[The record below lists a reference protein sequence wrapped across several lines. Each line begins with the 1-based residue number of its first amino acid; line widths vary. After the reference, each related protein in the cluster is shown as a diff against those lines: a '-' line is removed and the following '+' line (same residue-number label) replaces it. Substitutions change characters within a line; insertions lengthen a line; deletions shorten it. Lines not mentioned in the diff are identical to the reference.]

1 MNSNHV
7 LYTAILKKYWG
18 YDSFRPLQEEI
29 IDSVYQGKDTLA
41 LMPTGGGKSI
51 TFQVPALAKSGIC
64 IVVTPLIA
72 LMKDQVDNLKSKYV
86 LATAVYSGM
95 SNEQIKTELE
105 NCIYGDYK
113 FLYVSPERL
122 ETDLFLRCVRQ
133 MNVNLIAVDEA
144 HCISQWG
151 YDFRPSYLKI
161 AELRKYVS
169 APVLALTATAKEDV
183 VDDIQLQLQ
192 FGAKNVLKK
201 SFERKNLRYLVRK
214 TDDKLAYC
222 FRILQNTS
230 GTAIVY
236 VRSRKKTK
244 EISDIL
250 SNEGIS
256 AEGYNAGLS
265 PEEKEARQNRW
276 KSGETR
282 VMVAT
287 NAFGMGIDKADV
299 RVVVHLDLP
308 ESVEAYFQEAGRA
321 GRDGKESFG
330 VLLYNS
336 KDEATV
342 KRHLTMSFPDE
353 GFIKKVYSKICYQY
367 EIAVGGGDGMSFQ
380 FDVVDFCRRYKL
392 NIEMVESSLGILE
405 LEKYISI
412 TEPESLRSR
421 VMFLM
426 GREALYRDSFTD
438 RDDLQEVLVYLMRNF
453 TGIFTDYAYINEESI
468 ARSLYMSKKDLCG
481 KLIALSREGI
491 ISYIPAGKLPII
503 TFLLPREDEHR
514 LYISKASYGDRLER
528 ATYRAM
534 SMLEYATE
542 TDTCRSQ
549 WLLNFFGETDA
560 CECGMCDVCMNA
572 KNGRKSPGKAYA
584 KEILRALEGRELSIG
599 EIANIGDDRAKANM
613 LELRKLVES
622 GQVEEIAGREGF
634 FRLCKK

>member
-1 MNSNHV
+1 MNDNHI
-7 LYTAILKKYWG
+7 LYTAVLKKYWG
-18 YDSFRPLQEEI
+18 YDSFRPLQEDI
-29 IDSVYQGKDTLA
+29 IDSVYRGKDTLA

-51 TFQVPALAKSGIC
+51 TFQVPALAKGGIC
-64 IVVTPLIA
+64 IVITPLIA
-72 LMKDQVDNLKSKYV
+72 LMKDQVDNLRSKNV

-95 SNEQIKTELE
+95 SNEKIKTELE
-105 NCIYGDYK
+105 NCVFGDYK

-122 ETDLFLRCVRQ
+122 ETDLFIRCVRQ

-192 FGAKNVLKK
+192 FSEKNVLKK

-222 FRILQNTS
+222 FRILNNTN

-321 GRDGKESFG
+321 GRDGKESFA

-342 KRHLTMSFPDE
+342 KRHLTMSFPE
-353 GFIKKVYSKICYQY
+353 EEYIKKVYSKICYQY
-367 EIAVGGGDGMSFQ
+367 EIGVGEGEGMSFQ
-380 FDVVDFCRRYKL
+380 FDILDFCRRYKL
-392 NIEMVESSLGILE
+392 SIEMVESSLEILK
-405 LEKYISI
+405 LENYISI

-421 VMFLM
+421 LMFTM
-426 GREALYRDSFTD
+426 SRDELYRNSFTD
-438 RDDLQEVLVYLMRNF
+438 RDDLQEVLEYLMRNF
-453 TGIFTDYAYINEESI
+453 TGIFTNYAYINEESI
-468 ARSLYMSKKDLCG
+468 ARSLGMSKRDLCG
-481 KLIALSREGI
+481 KLIALSHEGVI
-491 ISYIPAGKLPII
+491 TYIPAGKLPII
-503 TFLLPREDEHR
+503 TFLAPREDERR

-534 SMLEYATE
+534 SMIEYASQ
-542 TDTCRSQ
+542 TDTCRSK
-549 WLLNFFGETDA
+549 WLLGFFGEADA
-560 CECGMCDVCMNA
+560 CDCGMCDVCMNA
-572 KNGRKSPGKAYA
+572 KNGASPSRKVLADA
-584 KEILRALEGRELSIG
+584 ILKALEAGELSINDIAQIG
-599 EIANIGDDRAKANM
+599 EEGAKANM
-613 LELRKLVES
+613 LELRRLVARS
-622 GQVEEIAGREGF
+622 WR
-634 FRLCKK
+634 

>member
-1 MNSNHV
+1 MNDNHI
-7 LYTAILKKYWG
+7 LYTAVLKKYWG

-29 IDSVYQGKDTLA
+29 IDSVYRGKDTLA

-51 TFQVPALAKSGIC
+51 TFQVPALAKNGIC

-72 LMKDQVDNLKSKYV
+72 LMKDQVDNLRSKNV

-95 SNEQIKTELE
+95 SNEKIKTELE
-105 NCIYGDYK
+105 NCVFGDYK

-122 ETDLFLRCVRQ
+122 ETDLFIRCVRQ

-192 FGAKNVLKK
+192 FSAKNVLKK

-222 FRILQNTS
+222 FRILNNTN

-250 SNEGIS
+250 SHEGIS

-276 KSGETR
+276 KTGETR
-282 VMVAT
+282 VIVAT

-321 GRDGKESFG
+321 GRDGKESFA

-342 KRHLTMSFPDE
+342 KRHLTMSFPE
-353 GFIKKVYSKICYQY
+353 EEYIKKVYSKICYQY
-367 EIAVGGGDGMSFQ
+367 EIGVGEGEGMSSQ
-380 FDVVDFCRRYKL
+380 FDILDFCRRYKL
-392 NIEMVESSLGILE
+392 SIEMVESSLEILK
-405 LEKYISI
+405 LENYISI

-421 VMFLM
+421 LMFTM
-426 GREALYRDSFTD
+426 SRDELYRNSFTD
-438 RDDLQEVLVYLMRNF
+438 RDDLQEVLEYLMRNF
-453 TGIFTDYAYINEESI
+453 TGIFTNYAYINEESI
-468 ARSLYMSKKDLCG
+468 ARSLGMSKRDLCG
-481 KLIALSREGI
+481 KLIALSHEGVI
-491 ISYIPAGKLPII
+491 TYIPAGKLPII
-503 TFLLPREDEHR
+503 TFIAPREDERR
-514 LYISKASYGDRLER
+514 LYISRASYGDRLER

-534 SMLEYATE
+534 SMIEYASQ
-542 TDTCRSQ
+542 TDTCRSK
-549 WLLNFFGETDA
+549 WLLGFFGESNA
-560 CECGMCDVCMNA
+560 CDCGMCDVCMNA
-572 KNGRKSPGKAYA
+572 KSGASPSRKALA
-584 KEILRALEGRELSIG
+584 DAILKALEAGELSINDIAQIG
-599 EIANIGDDRAKANM
+599 EEGAKANM
-613 LELRKLVES
+613 LELRRLVES
-622 GQVEEIAGREGF
+622 GKVVEIEGRDGF
-634 FRLCKK
+634 FKLAK

>member
-1 MNSNHV
+1 MNDNHI
-7 LYTAILKKYWG
+7 LYTAVLKKYWG
-18 YDSFRPLQEEI
+18 YDSFRPLQEDI
-29 IDSVYQGKDTLA
+29 IDSVYRGKDTLA

-72 LMKDQVDNLKSKYV
+72 LMKDQVDNLRSKNV

-95 SNEQIKTELE
+95 SNEKIKTELE
-105 NCIYGDYK
+105 NCVFGDYK

-122 ETDLFLRCVRQ
+122 ETDLFIRCVRQ

-192 FGAKNVLKK
+192 FSEKNVLKK

-222 FRILQNTS
+222 FRILNNTN

-276 KSGETR
+276 KTGATR

-321 GRDGKESFG
+321 GRDGKESFA

-342 KRHLTMSFPDE
+342 KRHLTMSFPE
-353 GFIKKVYSKICYQY
+353 EEYIKKVYSKICYQY
-367 EIAVGGGDGMSFQ
+367 EIGVGEGEGISFQ
-380 FDVVDFCRRYKL
+380 FDILDFCRRYKL
-392 NIEMVESSLGILE
+392 SIEMVESSLEILK

-421 VMFLM
+421 LMFTM
-426 GREALYRDSFTD
+426 SRDELYRNSFTD
-438 RDDLQEVLVYLMRNF
+438 RDDLQEVLEYLMRNF
-453 TGIFTDYAYINEESI
+453 TGIFTNYAYINEESI
-468 ARSLYMSKKDLCG
+468 ARSLCMSKRDLCG
-481 KLIALSREGI
+481 KLIALSHEGVI
-491 ISYIPAGKLPII
+491 TYIPAGKLPII
-503 TFLLPREDEHR
+503 TFIAPREDERR
-514 LYISKASYGDRLER
+514 LYISQASYGDRLER

-534 SMLEYATE
+534 SMIEYASQ
-542 TDTCRSQ
+542 TDTCRSK
-549 WLLNFFGETDA
+549 WLLGFFGEADA
-560 CECGMCDVCMNA
+560 CDCGMCDVCMSAN
-572 KNGRKSPGKAYA
+572 NGANQSHKALA
-584 KEILRALEGRELSIG
+584 DAILKALEAGELSINDIAQIG
-599 EIANIGDDRAKANM
+599 EEGAKANM
-613 LELRKLVES
+613 LELRRLVES
-622 GQVEEIAGREGF
+622 GKVVEIEGKEGF
-634 FRLCKK
+634 FKLAK

>member
-1 MNSNHV
+1 MNDNHI
-7 LYTAILKKYWG
+7 LYTAVLKKYWG

-29 IDSVYQGKDTLA
+29 IDSVYRGKDTLA

-51 TFQVPALAKSGIC
+51 TFQVPALAKGGIC

-72 LMKDQVDNLKSKYV
+72 LMKDQVDNLRSKNV

-95 SNEQIKTELE
+95 SNEKIKTELE
-105 NCIYGDYK
+105 NCVFGDYK

-122 ETDLFLRCVRQ
+122 ETDLFIRCVRQ

-192 FGAKNVLKK
+192 FSAKNVLKK

-222 FRILQNTS
+222 FRILNNTN

-321 GRDGKESFG
+321 GRDGKESFA

-342 KRHLTMSFPDE
+342 KRHLTMSFPE
-353 GFIKKVYSKICYQY
+353 EEYIKKVYSKICYQY
-367 EIAVGGGDGMSFQ
+367 EIGVGEGEGMSFQ
-380 FDVVDFCRRYKL
+380 FDILDFCRRYKL
-392 NIEMVESSLGILE
+392 SIEMVESSLEILK

-421 VMFLM
+421 LMFTM
-426 GREALYRDSFTD
+426 SRDELYRNSFTD
-438 RDDLQEVLVYLMRNF
+438 RDDLQEVLEYLMRNF
-453 TGIFTDYAYINEESI
+453 TGIFTNYAYINEESI
-468 ARSLYMSKKDLCG
+468 ARSLGMSKRDLCG
-481 KLIALSREGI
+481 KLIALSHEGVI
-491 ISYIPAGKLPII
+491 TYIPAGKLPII
-503 TFLLPREDEHR
+503 TFLALREDERR

-534 SMLEYATE
+534 SMIEYASQ
-542 TDTCRSQ
+542 TDTCRSK
-549 WLLNFFGETDA
+549 WLLGFFGEADA
-560 CECGMCDVCMNA
+560 CDCGMCDVCMNA
-572 KNGRKSPGKAYA
+572 KNGASPSRKVLADA
-584 KEILRALEGRELSIG
+584 ILKALEAGELSINDIAQIG
-599 EIANIGDDRAKANM
+599 EEGAKANM
-613 LELRKLVES
+613 LELRRLVES
-622 GQVEEIAGREGF
+622 GKVVEIEGRDGF
-634 FRLCKK
+634 FKLAK

>member
-1 MNSNHV
+1 MNDNHI
-7 LYTAILKKYWG
+7 LYTAVLKKYWG
-18 YDSFRPLQEEI
+18 YDSFRPLQEDI
-29 IDSVYQGKDTLA
+29 IDSVYRGKDTLA

-72 LMKDQVDNLKSKYV
+72 LMKDQVDNLRSKNV

-95 SNEQIKTELE
+95 SNEKIKTELE
-105 NCIYGDYK
+105 NCVFGDYK

-122 ETDLFLRCVRQ
+122 ETDLFIRCVRQ

-192 FGAKNVLKK
+192 FSAKNVLKK

-222 FRILQNTS
+222 FRILNNTN

-276 KSGETR
+276 KTGETR

-321 GRDGKESFG
+321 GRDGKESFA

-342 KRHLTMSFPDE
+342 KRHLTMSFPE
-353 GFIKKVYSKICYQY
+353 EEYIKKVYSKICYQY
-367 EIAVGGGDGMSFQ
+367 EIGVGEGEGMSFQ
-380 FDVVDFCRRYKL
+380 FDILDFCRRYKL
-392 NIEMVESSLGILE
+392 SIEMVESSLEILK
-405 LEKYISI
+405 LENYISI

-421 VMFLM
+421 LMFTM
-426 GREALYRDSFTD
+426 SRDELYRNSFTD
-438 RDDLQEVLVYLMRNF
+438 RDDLQEVLEYLMRNF
-453 TGIFTDYAYINEESI
+453 TGIFTNYAYINEESI
-468 ARSLYMSKKDLCG
+468 ARSLGMSKRDLCG
-481 KLIALSREGI
+481 KLIALSHEGVI
-491 ISYIPAGKLPII
+491 TYIPAGKLPII
-503 TFLLPREDEHR
+503 TFIAPREDERR
-514 LYISKASYGDRLER
+514 LYISQASYGDRLER

-534 SMLEYATE
+534 SMIEYASQ
-542 TDTCRSQ
+542 TDTCRSK
-549 WLLNFFGETDA
+549 WLLGFFGESNA
-560 CECGMCDVCMNA
+560 CDCGMCDVCMGA
-572 KNGRKSPGKAYA
+572 RNGADQSH
-584 KEILRALEGRELSIG
+584 RALAAAILKALEAGELSIN
-599 EIANIGDDRAKANM
+599 EIAGIGEEGAKANM
-613 LELRKLVES
+613 LELRRLVES
-622 GQVEEIAGREGF
+622 GKVVEIEGRDGF
-634 FRLCKK
+634 FKLAK

>member
-1 MNSNHV
+1 MNDNHI
-7 LYTAILKKYWG
+7 LYTAVLKKYWG

-29 IDSVYQGKDTLA
+29 IDSVYRGKDTLA

-51 TFQVPALAKSGIC
+51 TFQVPALAKGGVC

-72 LMKDQVDNLKSKYV
+72 LMKDQVDNLRSKNV

-95 SNEQIKTELE
+95 SNEKIKTELE
-105 NCIYGDYK
+105 NCVFGDYK

-122 ETDLFLRCVRQ
+122 ETDLFIRCVRQ

-192 FGAKNVLKK
+192 FSAKNVLKK

-222 FRILQNTS
+222 FRILNNTN

-321 GRDGKESFG
+321 GRDGKESFA

-342 KRHLTMSFPDE
+342 KRHLTMSFPE
-353 GFIKKVYSKICYQY
+353 EEYIKKVYSKICYQY
-367 EIAVGGGDGMSFQ
+367 EIGVGEGEGMSFQ
-380 FDVVDFCRRYKL
+380 FDILDFCRRYKL
-392 NIEMVESSLGILE
+392 SIEMVESSLEILK

-421 VMFLM
+421 LMFTM
-426 GREALYRDSFTD
+426 SRDELYRNSFTD
-438 RDDLQEVLVYLMRNF
+438 RDDLQEVLEYLMRNF
-453 TGIFTDYAYINEESI
+453 TGIFTNYAYINEESI
-468 ARSLYMSKKDLCG
+468 ARSLGMSKRDLCG
-481 KLIALSREGI
+481 KLIALSHEGVI
-491 ISYIPAGKLPII
+491 TYIPAGKLPII
-503 TFLLPREDEHR
+503 TFLALREDERR

-534 SMLEYATE
+534 SMIEYASQ
-542 TDTCRSQ
+542 TDTCRSK
-549 WLLNFFGETDA
+549 WLLGFFGEADA
-560 CECGMCDVCMNA
+560 CDCGMCDVCMNA
-572 KNGRKSPGKAYA
+572 KNGASPSRKVLADA
-584 KEILRALEGRELSIG
+584 ILKALEAGELSINDIAQIG
-599 EIANIGDDRAKANM
+599 EEGAKANM
-613 LELRKLVES
+613 LELRRLVES
-622 GQVEEIAGREGF
+622 GKVVEIEGRDGF
-634 FRLCKK
+634 FKLAK

>member
-1 MNSNHV
+1 MNDNHI
-7 LYTAILKKYWG
+7 LYTAVLKKYWG
-18 YDSFRPLQEEI
+18 YDSFRPLQEDI
-29 IDSVYQGKDTLA
+29 IDSVYRGKDTLA

-72 LMKDQVDNLKSKYV
+72 LMKDQVDNLRSKNV

-95 SNEQIKTELE
+95 SNEKIKTELE
-105 NCIYGDYK
+105 NCVFGDYK

-122 ETDLFLRCVRQ
+122 ETDLFIRCVRQ

-192 FGAKNVLKK
+192 FSEKNVLKK

-222 FRILQNTS
+222 FRILNNTN

-236 VRSRKKTK
+236 VRSRKKTI

-276 KSGETR
+276 KTGETR

-321 GRDGKESFG
+321 GRDGKESFA

-342 KRHLTMSFPDE
+342 KRHLTMSFPE
-353 GFIKKVYSKICYQY
+353 EEYIKKVYSKICYQY
-367 EIAVGGGDGMSFQ
+367 EIGVGEGEGMSSQ
-380 FDVVDFCRRYKL
+380 FDILDFCRRYKL
-392 NIEMVESSLGILE
+392 SIEMVESSLEILK
-405 LEKYISI
+405 LENYISI

-421 VMFLM
+421 LMFTM
-426 GREALYRDSFTD
+426 SRDELYRNSFTD
-438 RDDLQEVLVYLMRNF
+438 RDDLQEVLEYLMRNF
-453 TGIFTDYAYINEESI
+453 TGIFTNYAYINEESI
-468 ARSLYMSKKDLCG
+468 ARSLCMSKRDLCG
-481 KLIALSREGI
+481 KLIALSHEGVI
-491 ISYIPAGKLPII
+491 TYIPAGKLPII
-503 TFLLPREDEHR
+503 TFLAPREDERR

-534 SMLEYATE
+534 SMIEYASQ
-542 TDTCRSQ
+542 TDTCRSK
-549 WLLNFFGETDA
+549 WLLGFFGEADA
-560 CECGMCDVCMNA
+560 CDCGMCDVCMNA
-572 KNGRKSPGKAYA
+572 KNGASPSRKALA
-584 KEILRALEGRELSIG
+584 DAILKALEAGELSINDIAQIG
-599 EIANIGDDRAKANM
+599 EEGAKANM
-613 LELRKLVES
+613 LELRRLVES
-622 GQVEEIAGREGF
+622 GKVVEIEGRDGF
-634 FRLCKK
+634 FKLAK

>member
-1 MNSNHV
+1 MNDNHI
-7 LYTAILKKYWG
+7 LYTAVLKKYWG
-18 YDSFRPLQEEI
+18 YDSFRPLQESI
-29 IDSVYQGKDTLA
+29 IDSVYRGKDTLA

-51 TFQVPALAKSGIC
+51 TFQVPALAKGGIC

-72 LMKDQVDNLKSKYV
+72 LMKDQVDNLRSKNV

-95 SNEQIKTELE
+95 SNEKIKTELE
-105 NCIYGDYK
+105 NCVFGDYK

-122 ETDLFLRCVRQ
+122 ETDLFIRCVRQ

-192 FGAKNVLKK
+192 FSAKNVLKK

-222 FRILQNTS
+222 FRILNNTN

-321 GRDGKESFG
+321 GRDGKESFA

-342 KRHLTMSFPDE
+342 KRHLTMSFPE
-353 GFIKKVYSKICYQY
+353 EEYIKKVYSKICYQY
-367 EIAVGGGDGMSFQ
+367 EIGVGEGEGMSFQ
-380 FDVVDFCRRYKL
+380 FDILDFCRRYKL
-392 NIEMVESSLGILE
+392 SIEMVESSLEILK

-421 VMFLM
+421 LMFTM
-426 GREALYRDSFTD
+426 SRDELYRNSFTD
-438 RDDLQEVLVYLMRNF
+438 RDDLQEVLEYLMRNF
-453 TGIFTDYAYINEESI
+453 TGIFTNYAYINEESI
-468 ARSLYMSKKDLCG
+468 ARSLGMSKRDLCG
-481 KLIALSREGI
+481 KLIALSHEGVI
-491 ISYIPAGKLPII
+491 TYIPAGKLPII
-503 TFLLPREDEHR
+503 TFLALREDERR

-534 SMLEYATE
+534 SMIEYASQ
-542 TDTCRSQ
+542 TDTCRSK
-549 WLLNFFGETDA
+549 WLLGFFGEADA
-560 CECGMCDVCMNA
+560 CDCGMCDVCMNA
-572 KNGRKSPGKAYA
+572 KNGASPSRKVLADA
-584 KEILRALEGRELSIG
+584 ILKALEAGELSINDIAQIG
-599 EIANIGDDRAKANM
+599 EEGAKANM
-613 LELRKLVES
+613 LELRRLVES
-622 GQVEEIAGREGF
+622 GKVVEIEGRDGF
-634 FRLCKK
+634 FKLAK

>member
-1 MNSNHV
+1 MNDNHI
-7 LYTAILKKYWG
+7 LYTAVLKKYWG

-29 IDSVYQGKDTLA
+29 IDSVYRGKDTLA

-72 LMKDQVDNLKSKYV
+72 LMKDQVDNLRSKNV

-95 SNEQIKTELE
+95 SNEKIKTELE
-105 NCIYGDYK
+105 NCVFGDYK

-122 ETDLFLRCVRQ
+122 ETDLFIRCVRQ

-183 VDDIQLQLQ
+183 VDDIQLQLH
-192 FGAKNVLKK
+192 FSAKNVLKK

-222 FRILQNTS
+222 FRILNNTN

-321 GRDGKESFG
+321 GRDGKESFA

-342 KRHLTMSFPDE
+342 KRHLTMSFPE
-353 GFIKKVYSKICYQY
+353 EEYIKKVYSKICYQY
-367 EIAVGGGDGMSFQ
+367 EIGVGEGEGMSFQ
-380 FDVVDFCRRYKL
+380 FDILDFCRRYKL
-392 NIEMVESSLGILE
+392 SIEMVESSLEILK
-405 LEKYISI
+405 LENYISI

-421 VMFLM
+421 LMFTM
-426 GREALYRDSFTD
+426 SRDELYRNSFTD
-438 RDDLQEVLVYLMRNF
+438 RDDLQEVLEYLMRNF
-453 TGIFTDYAYINEESI
+453 TGIFTNYAYINEESI
-468 ARSLYMSKKDLCG
+468 ACSLGMSKRDLCG
-481 KLIALSREGI
+481 KFIALSHEGVI
-491 ISYIPAGKLPII
+491 TYIPAGKLPII
-503 TFLLPREDEHR
+503 TFLAPREDERR

-534 SMLEYATE
+534 SMIEYASQ
-542 TDTCRSQ
+542 TDTCRSK
-549 WLLNFFGETDA
+549 WLLGFFGEADA
-560 CECGMCDVCMNA
+560 CDCGMCDVCMNA
-572 KNGRKSPGKAYA
+572 KNGASPSRKVLADA
-584 KEILRALEGRELSIG
+584 ILKALEAGELSINDIAQIG
-599 EIANIGDDRAKANM
+599 EEGAKANM
-613 LELRKLVES
+613 LELRRLVES
-622 GQVEEIAGREGF
+622 GKVVEIEGRDGF
-634 FRLCKK
+634 FKLAK

>member
-1 MNSNHV
+1 MNDNHI
-7 LYTAILKKYWG
+7 LYTAVLKKYWG

-29 IDSVYQGKDTLA
+29 IDSVYRGKDTLA

-72 LMKDQVDNLKSKYV
+72 LMKDQVDNLRSKNV

-95 SNEQIKTELE
+95 SNEKIKTELE
-105 NCIYGDYK
+105 NCVFGDYK

-122 ETDLFLRCVRQ
+122 ETDLFIRCVRQ

-192 FGAKNVLKK
+192 FSEKNVLKK

-222 FRILQNTS
+222 FRILNNTN

-276 KSGETR
+276 KTGETR

-321 GRDGKESFG
+321 GRDGKESFA

-342 KRHLTMSFPDE
+342 KRHLTMSFPE
-353 GFIKKVYSKICYQY
+353 EEYIKKVYSKICYQY
-367 EIAVGGGDGMSFQ
+367 EIGVGEGEGMSFQ
-380 FDVVDFCRRYKL
+380 FDILDFCRRYKL
-392 NIEMVESSLGILE
+392 SIEMVESSLEILK

-421 VMFLM
+421 LMFTM
-426 GREALYRDSFTD
+426 SRDELYRNSFTD
-438 RDDLQEVLVYLMRNF
+438 RDDLQEVLEHLMRNF
-453 TGIFTDYAYINEESI
+453 TGIFTNYAYINEESI
-468 ARSLYMSKKDLCG
+468 ARSLGMSKRDLCG
-481 KLIALSREGI
+481 KLIALSHEGVI
-491 ISYIPAGKLPII
+491 TYIPAGKLPII
-503 TFLLPREDEHR
+503 TFLAPREDERR

-528 ATYRAM
+528 ATCRAM
-534 SMLEYATE
+534 SMIEYASQ
-542 TDTCRSQ
+542 TDTCRSK
-549 WLLNFFGETDA
+549 WLLGFFGEADA
-560 CECGMCDVCMNA
+560 CDCGMCDVCMNA
-572 KNGRKSPGKAYA
+572 KNGASPLRKVLADA
-584 KEILRALEGRELSIG
+584 ILKALEAGELSINDIAQIG
-599 EIANIGDDRAKANM
+599 EEGAKANM
-613 LELRKLVES
+613 LELRRLVES
-622 GQVEEIAGREGF
+622 GKVVEIEGKEGF
-634 FRLCKK
+634 FKLAK

>member
-1 MNSNHV
+1 MNDNHI
-7 LYTAILKKYWG
+7 LYTAVLKKYWG
-18 YDSFRPLQEEI
+18 YDSFRPLQEDI
-29 IDSVYQGKDTLA
+29 IDSVYRGKDTLA

-72 LMKDQVDNLKSKYV
+72 LMKDQVDNLRSKNV

-95 SNEQIKTELE
+95 SNEKIKTELE
-105 NCIYGDYK
+105 NCVFGDYK

-122 ETDLFLRCVRQ
+122 ETDLFIRCVRQ

-192 FGAKNVLKK
+192 FSEKNVLKK

-222 FRILQNTS
+222 FRILNNTN

-276 KSGETR
+276 KTGETR

-321 GRDGKESFG
+321 GRDGKESFA

-342 KRHLTMSFPDE
+342 KRHLTMSFPE
-353 GFIKKVYSKICYQY
+353 EEYIKKVYSKICYQY
-367 EIAVGGGDGMSFQ
+367 EIGVGDGEGMSFQ
-380 FDVVDFCRRYKL
+380 FDILDFCRRYKL
-392 NIEMVESSLGILE
+392 SIEMVESSLEILK
-405 LEKYISI
+405 LENYISI

-421 VMFLM
+421 LMFTM
-426 GREALYRDSFTD
+426 SRDELYRNSFTD
-438 RDDLQEVLVYLMRNF
+438 RDDLQEVLEYLMRNF
-453 TGIFTDYAYINEESI
+453 TGIFTNYAYINEESI
-468 ARSLYMSKKDLCG
+468 ARSLGMSKRDLCG
-481 KLIALSREGI
+481 KLIALSHEGVI
-491 ISYIPAGKLPII
+491 TYIPAGKLPVI
-503 TFLLPREDEHR
+503 TFIAPREDERR

-534 SMLEYATE
+534 SMIEYASQ
-542 TDTCRSQ
+542 TDTCRSK
-549 WLLNFFGETDA
+549 WLLGFFGEADA
-560 CECGMCDVCMNA
+560 CDCGMCDVCMSAN
-572 KNGRKSPGKAYA
+572 NGANRSRKALA
-584 KEILRALEGRELSIG
+584 DAILKALEAGELSINDIAQIG
-599 EIANIGDDRAKANM
+599 EEGAKANM
-613 LELRKLVES
+613 LELRRLVES
-622 GQVEEIAGREGF
+622 GKVVEIEGRDGF
-634 FRLCKK
+634 FKLAK

>member
-1 MNSNHV
+1 MNDNHI
-7 LYTAILKKYWG
+7 LYTAVLKKYWG
-18 YDSFRPLQEEI
+18 YDSFRPLQEDI
-29 IDSVYQGKDTLA
+29 IDSVYRGKDTLA

-72 LMKDQVDNLKSKYV
+72 LMKDQVDNLRSKNV

-95 SNEQIKTELE
+95 SNEKIKTELE
-105 NCIYGDYK
+105 NCVFGDYK

-122 ETDLFLRCVRQ
+122 ETDLFIRCVRQ

-183 VDDIQLQLQ
+183 VDDIQLQLH
-192 FGAKNVLKK
+192 FSAKNVLKK

-222 FRILQNTS
+222 FRILNNTN

-321 GRDGKESFG
+321 GRDGKESFA

-342 KRHLTMSFPDE
+342 KRHLTMSFPE
-353 GFIKKVYSKICYQY
+353 EEYIKKVYSKICYQY
-367 EIAVGGGDGMSFQ
+367 EIGVGEGEGMSFQ
-380 FDVVDFCRRYKL
+380 FDILDFCRRYKL
-392 NIEMVESSLGILE
+392 SIEMVESSLEILK
-405 LEKYISI
+405 LENYISI

-421 VMFLM
+421 LMFTM
-426 GREALYRDSFTD
+426 SRDELYRNSFTD
-438 RDDLQEVLVYLMRNF
+438 RDDLQEVLEYLMRNF
-453 TGIFTDYAYINEESI
+453 TGIFTNYAYINEESI
-468 ARSLYMSKKDLCG
+468 ARSLGMSKRDLCG
-481 KLIALSREGI
+481 KLIALSHEGVI
-491 ISYIPAGKLPII
+491 TYIPAGKLPII
-503 TFLLPREDEHR
+503 TFLAPREDERR

-534 SMLEYATE
+534 SMIEYASQ
-542 TDTCRSQ
+542 TDTCRSK
-549 WLLNFFGETDA
+549 WLLGFFGEADA
-560 CECGMCDVCMNA
+560 CDCGMCDVCMNA
-572 KNGRKSPGKAYA
+572 KNGASPSRKVLADA
-584 KEILRALEGRELSIG
+584 ILKALEAGELSINDIAQIG
-599 EIANIGDDRAKANM
+599 EEGAKANM
-613 LELRKLVES
+613 LELRRLVES
-622 GQVEEIAGREGF
+622 GKVVEIEGRDGF
-634 FRLCKK
+634 FKLAK

>member
-1 MNSNHV
+1 MNDNHI
-7 LYTAILKKYWG
+7 LYTAVLKKYWG

-29 IDSVYQGKDTLA
+29 IDSVYRGKDTLA

-72 LMKDQVDNLKSKYV
+72 LMKDQVDNLRSKNV

-95 SNEQIKTELE
+95 SNEKIKTELE
-105 NCIYGDYK
+105 NCVFGDYK

-122 ETDLFLRCVRQ
+122 ETDLFIRCVRQ

-192 FGAKNVLKK
+192 FSAKNVLKK
-201 SFERKNLRYLVRK
+201 SFERKNLHYLVRK
-214 TDDKLAYC
+214 TDDKLAYS
-222 FRILQNTS
+222 FRILNNTN

-321 GRDGKESFG
+321 GRDGKESFA

-342 KRHLTMSFPDE
+342 KRHLTMSFPE
-353 GFIKKVYSKICYQY
+353 EEYIKKVYSKICYQY
-367 EIAVGGGDGMSFQ
+367 EIGVGEGEGMSFQ
-380 FDVVDFCRRYKL
+380 FDILDFCRRYKL
-392 NIEMVESSLGILE
+392 SIEMVESSLEILK
-405 LEKYISI
+405 LENYISI

-421 VMFLM
+421 LMFTM
-426 GREALYRDSFTD
+426 SRDELYRNSFTD
-438 RDDLQEVLVYLMRNF
+438 RDDLQEVLEYLMRNF
-453 TGIFTDYAYINEESI
+453 TGIFTNYAYINEESI
-468 ARSLYMSKKDLCG
+468 ARSLGMSKRDLCG
-481 KLIALSREGI
+481 KLIALSHEGVI
-491 ISYIPAGKLPII
+491 TYIPAGKLPII
-503 TFLLPREDEHR
+503 TFLALREDERR

-534 SMLEYATE
+534 SMIEYASQ
-542 TDTCRSQ
+542 TDTCRSK
-549 WLLNFFGETDA
+549 WLLGFFGEADA
-560 CECGMCDVCMNA
+560 CDCGMCDVCMNA
-572 KNGRKSPGKAYA
+572 KNGASPSH
-584 KEILRALEGRELSIG
+584 KELADAILKALEAGELSINDSAQIG
-599 EIANIGDDRAKANM
+599 EEGAKANM
-613 LELRKLVES
+613 LELRRLVES
-622 GQVEEIAGREGF
+622 GKVVEIEGRDGF
-634 FRLCKK
+634 FKLAK

>member
-1 MNSNHV
+1 MNDNHI
-7 LYTAILKKYWG
+7 LYTAVLKKYWG

-29 IDSVYQGKDTLA
+29 IDSVYRGKDTLA

-51 TFQVPALAKSGIC
+51 TFQVPALAKGGIC

-72 LMKDQVDNLKSKYV
+72 LMKDQVDNLRSKNV

-95 SNEQIKTELE
+95 SNEKIKTELE
-105 NCIYGDYK
+105 NCVFGDYK

-122 ETDLFLRCVRQ
+122 ETDLFIRCVRQ

-192 FGAKNVLKK
+192 FSAKNVLKK

-222 FRILQNTS
+222 FRILNNTN

-321 GRDGKESFG
+321 GRDGKESFA

-342 KRHLTMSFPDE
+342 KRHLTMSFPE
-353 GFIKKVYSKICYQY
+353 EEYIKKVYSKICYQY
-367 EIAVGGGDGMSFQ
+367 EIGVGEGEGMSFQ
-380 FDVVDFCRRYKL
+380 FDILDFCRRYKL
-392 NIEMVESSLGILE
+392 SIEMVESSLEILK

-421 VMFLM
+421 LMFTM
-426 GREALYRDSFTD
+426 SRDELYRNSFTD
-438 RDDLQEVLVYLMRNF
+438 RDDLQEVLEYLMRNF
-453 TGIFTDYAYINEESI
+453 TGIFTNYAYINEESI
-468 ARSLYMSKKDLCG
+468 ARSLGMSKRDLCG
-481 KLIALSREGI
+481 KLIALSHEGVI
-491 ISYIPAGKLPII
+491 TYIPAGKLPII
-503 TFLLPREDEHR
+503 TFLAPREDERR

-534 SMLEYATE
+534 SMIEYASQ
-542 TDTCRSQ
+542 TDTCRSK
-549 WLLNFFGETDA
+549 WLLGFFGEADA
-560 CECGMCDVCMNA
+560 CDCGMCDVCMNA
-572 KNGRKSPGKAYA
+572 KNGASPSRKVLADA
-584 KEILRALEGRELSIG
+584 ILKALEAGELSINDIAQIG
-599 EIANIGDDRAKANM
+599 EEGAKANM
-613 LELRKLVES
+613 LELRRLVES
-622 GQVEEIAGREGF
+622 GKVVEIEGRDGF
-634 FRLCKK
+634 FKLAK

>member
-1 MNSNHV
+1 MNDNHI
-7 LYTAILKKYWG
+7 LYTAVLKKYWG

-29 IDSVYQGKDTLA
+29 IDSVYRGKDTLA

-72 LMKDQVDNLKSKYV
+72 LMKDQVDNLRSKNV

-95 SNEQIKTELE
+95 SNEKIKTELE
-105 NCIYGDYK
+105 NCVFGDYK

-122 ETDLFLRCVRQ
+122 ETDLFIRCVRQ

-192 FGAKNVLKK
+192 FSEKNVLKK

-222 FRILQNTS
+222 FRILNNTN

-276 KSGETR
+276 KTGETR

-321 GRDGKESFG
+321 GRDVKESFA

-342 KRHLTMSFPDE
+342 KRHLTMSFPE
-353 GFIKKVYSKICYQY
+353 EEYIKKVYSKICYQY
-367 EIAVGGGDGMSFQ
+367 EIGVGEGEGMSFQ
-380 FDVVDFCRRYKL
+380 FDILDFCRRYKL
-392 NIEMVESSLGILE
+392 SIEMVESSLEILK
-405 LEKYISI
+405 LENYISI

-421 VMFLM
+421 LMFTM
-426 GREALYRDSFTD
+426 SRDELYRNSFTD
-438 RDDLQEVLVYLMRNF
+438 RDDLQEVLEYLMRNF
-453 TGIFTDYAYINEESI
+453 TGIFTNYAYINEESI
-468 ARSLYMSKKDLCG
+468 ARSLCMSKRDLCG
-481 KLIALSREGI
+481 KLIALSHEGVI
-491 ISYIPAGKLPII
+491 TYIPAGKLPII
-503 TFLLPREDEHR
+503 TFIAPREDERR

-534 SMLEYATE
+534 SMIEYASQ
-542 TDTCRSQ
+542 TDTCRSK
-549 WLLNFFGETDA
+549 WLLGFFGEDNA
-560 CECGMCDVCMNA
+560 CDCGMCDVCMNA
-572 KNGRKSPGKAYA
+572 KNGASPSRKALA
-584 KEILRALEGRELSIG
+584 DAILKALEAGELSINDIAQIG
-599 EIANIGDDRAKANM
+599 EEGAKANM
-613 LELRKLVES
+613 LELRRLVES
-622 GQVEEIAGREGF
+622 GKVVEIEGRDGF
-634 FRLCKK
+634 FKLAK

>member
-1 MNSNHV
+1 MNDNHI
-7 LYTAILKKYWG
+7 LYTAVLKKYWG
-18 YDSFRPLQEEI
+18 YDSFRPLQEDI
-29 IDSVYQGKDTLA
+29 IDSVYRGKDTLA

-72 LMKDQVDNLKSKYV
+72 LMKDQVDNLRSKNV

-95 SNEQIKTELE
+95 SNEKIKTELE
-105 NCIYGDYK
+105 NCVFGDYK

-122 ETDLFLRCVRQ
+122 ETDLFIRCVRQ

-192 FGAKNVLKK
+192 FSAKNVLKK

-222 FRILQNTS
+222 FRILNNTN

-276 KSGETR
+276 KTGETR

-321 GRDGKESFG
+321 GRDGKESFA

-342 KRHLTMSFPDE
+342 KRHLTMSFPE
-353 GFIKKVYSKICYQY
+353 EEYIKKVYSKICYQY
-367 EIAVGGGDGMSFQ
+367 EIGVGEGEGMSFQ
-380 FDVVDFCRRYKL
+380 FDILDFCRRYKL
-392 NIEMVESSLGILE
+392 SIEMVESSLEILK
-405 LEKYISI
+405 LENYISI

-421 VMFLM
+421 LMFTM
-426 GREALYRDSFTD
+426 SRDELYRNSFTD
-438 RDDLQEVLVYLMRNF
+438 RDDLQEVLEYLMRNF
-453 TGIFTDYAYINEESI
+453 TGIFTNYAYINEESI
-468 ARSLYMSKKDLCG
+468 ASSLGMSKRDLCG
-481 KLIALSREGI
+481 KLIALSHEGVI
-491 ISYIPAGKLPII
+491 TYIPAGKLPII
-503 TFLLPREDEHR
+503 TFLAPREDERR

-534 SMLEYATE
+534 SMIEYASQ
-542 TDTCRSQ
+542 TDTCRSK
-549 WLLNFFGETDA
+549 WLLGFFGEADA
-560 CECGMCDVCMNA
+560 CDCGMCDVCMNA
-572 KNGRKSPGKAYA
+572 KNGASPSRKVLADA
-584 KEILRALEGRELSIG
+584 ILKALEAGELSINDIAQIG
-599 EIANIGDDRAKANM
+599 EEGAKANM
-613 LELRKLVES
+613 LELRRLVES
-622 GQVEEIAGREGF
+622 GKVVEIEGRDGF
-634 FRLCKK
+634 FKLAK

>member
-1 MNSNHV
+1 MNDNHI
-7 LYTAILKKYWG
+7 LYTAVLKKYWG
-18 YDSFRPLQEEI
+18 YDSFRSLQEDI
-29 IDSVYQGKDTLA
+29 IDSVYRGKDTLA

-51 TFQVPALAKSGIC
+51 TFQVPALAKGGIC
-64 IVVTPLIA
+64 IVITPLIA
-72 LMKDQVDNLKSKYV
+72 LMKDQVDNLRSKNV

-95 SNEQIKTELE
+95 SNEKIKTELE
-105 NCIYGDYK
+105 NCVFGDYK

-122 ETDLFLRCVRQ
+122 ETDLFIRCVRQ

-192 FGAKNVLKK
+192 FSEKNVLKK

-222 FRILQNTS
+222 FRILNNTN

-321 GRDGKESFG
+321 GRDGKESFA

-342 KRHLTMSFPDE
+342 KRHLTMSFPE
-353 GFIKKVYSKICYQY
+353 EEYIKKVYSKICYQY
-367 EIAVGGGDGMSFQ
+367 EIGVGEGEGMSFQ
-380 FDVVDFCRRYKL
+380 FDILDFCRRYKL
-392 NIEMVESSLGILE
+392 SIEMVESSLEILK
-405 LEKYISI
+405 LENYISI

-421 VMFLM
+421 LMFTM
-426 GREALYRDSFTD
+426 SRDELYRNSFTD
-438 RDDLQEVLVYLMRNF
+438 RDDLQEVLEYLMRNF
-453 TGIFTDYAYINEESI
+453 TGIFTNYAYINEESI
-468 ARSLYMSKKDLCG
+468 ARSLGMSKRDLCG
-481 KLIALSREGI
+481 KLIALSHEGVI
-491 ISYIPAGKLPII
+491 TYIPAGKLPII
-503 TFLLPREDEHR
+503 TFLAPREDERR

-534 SMLEYATE
+534 SMIEYASQ
-542 TDTCRSQ
+542 TDTCRSK
-549 WLLNFFGETDA
+549 WLLGFFGEADA
-560 CECGMCDVCMNA
+560 CDCGMCDVCMNA
-572 KNGRKSPGKAYA
+572 KNGASPSRKVLADA
-584 KEILRALEGRELSIG
+584 ILKALEAGELSINDIAQIG
-599 EIANIGDDRAKANM
+599 EEGAKANM
-613 LELRKLVES
+613 LELRRLVES
-622 GQVEEIAGREGF
+622 GKVVEIEGRDGF
-634 FRLCKK
+634 FKLAK

>member
-1 MNSNHV
+1 MNDNHI
-7 LYTAILKKYWG
+7 LYTAVLKKYWG

-29 IDSVYQGKDTLA
+29 IDSVYRGKDTLA

-72 LMKDQVDNLKSKYV
+72 LMKDQVDNLRSKNV

-95 SNEQIKTELE
+95 SNEKIKTELE
-105 NCIYGDYK
+105 NCVFGDYK

-122 ETDLFLRCVRQ
+122 ETDLFIRCVRQ

-192 FGAKNVLKK
+192 FSEKNVLKK

-222 FRILQNTS
+222 FRILNNTN

-321 GRDGKESFG
+321 GRDGKESFA

-342 KRHLTMSFPDE
+342 KRHLTMSFPE
-353 GFIKKVYSKICYQY
+353 EEYIKKVYSKICYQY
-367 EIAVGGGDGMSFQ
+367 EIGVGEGEGMSFQ
-380 FDVVDFCRRYKL
+380 FDILDFCRRYKL
-392 NIEMVESSLGILE
+392 SIEMVESSLEILK

-421 VMFLM
+421 LMFTM
-426 GREALYRDSFTD
+426 SRDELYRNSFTD
-438 RDDLQEVLVYLMRNF
+438 RDDLQEVLEYLMRNF
-453 TGIFTDYAYINEESI
+453 TGIFTNYAYINEESI
-468 ARSLYMSKKDLCG
+468 ARSLGMSKRDLCG
-481 KLIALSREGI
+481 KLIALSHEGVI
-491 ISYIPAGKLPII
+491 TYIPAGKLPII
-503 TFLLPREDEHR
+503 TFLAPREDERR

-528 ATYRAM
+528 ATCRAM
-534 SMLEYATE
+534 SMIEYASQ
-542 TDTCRSQ
+542 TDTCRSK
-549 WLLNFFGETDA
+549 WLLGFFGEADA
-560 CECGMCDVCMNA
+560 CDCGMCDVCMNA
-572 KNGRKSPGKAYA
+572 KNGKTDSRKELAMLILKA
-584 KEILRALEGRELSIG
+584 LGQHELSINDIAQIG
-599 EIANIGDDRAKANM
+599 EEGAKANM
-613 LELRKLVES
+613 LELRRLVES
-622 GQVEEIAGREGF
+622 GKVVEIEGRDGF
-634 FRLCKK
+634 FKLAR

>member
-1 MNSNHV
+1 MNDNHI
-7 LYTAILKKYWG
+7 LYTAVLKKYWG

-29 IDSVYQGKDTLA
+29 IDSVYRGKDTLA

-51 TFQVPALAKSGIC
+51 TFQVPALAKIGIC

-72 LMKDQVDNLKSKYV
+72 LMKDQVDNLRSKNV

-95 SNEQIKTELE
+95 SNEKIKTELE
-105 NCIYGDYK
+105 NCVFGDYK

-122 ETDLFLRCVRQ
+122 ETDLFIRCVRQ

-192 FGAKNVLKK
+192 FSEKNVLKK

-222 FRILQNTS
+222 FRILNNTN

-276 KSGETR
+276 KTGETR

-287 NAFGMGIDKADV
+287 NAFGMGIDKPDV
-299 RVVVHLDLP
+299 RMVVHYECP
-308 ESVEAYFQEAGRA
+308 SSIEAYFQEAGRA
-321 GRDGKESFG
+321 GRDGEMAKA
-330 VLLYNS
+330 VLLYDYN
-336 KDEATV
+336 DH
-342 KRHLTMSFPDE
+342 KRILQTIADSFPEKDY
-353 GFIKKVYSKICYQY
+353 IRKVYDDLAYFFQV
-367 EIAVGGGDGMSFQ
+367 ALGDGFNCN
-380 FDVVDFCRRYKL
+380 FEFNTERFCRTFKHFPTKALAAIKILVQSGYLDFSDSDDNKSRVRFLLQRDELYRL
-392 NIEMVESSLGILE
+392 RNNSHEEDMVIETLLRFYGGLFVDYTFIDESSLAQRLGLDSERIYVILKS
-405 LEKYISI
+405 LNEKNI
-412 TEPESLRSR
+412 LH
-421 VMFLM
+421 
-426 GREALYRDSFTD
+426 
-438 RDDLQEVLVYLMRNF
+438 
-453 TGIFTDYAYINEESI
+453 
-468 ARSLYMSKKDLCG
+468 
-481 KLIALSREGI
+481 
-491 ISYIPAGKLPII
+491 YIPRKNIPHIRYKQR
-503 TFLLPREDEHR
+503 REDSQR
-514 LYISKASYGDRLER
+514 LVIPKAVYEDMHDRAME
-528 ATYRAM
+528 RAM
-534 SMLEYATE
+534 SIINYAE
-542 TDTCRSQ
+542 NNNLCRSRL
-549 WLLNFFGETDA
+549 LLNYFGEKTKHN
-560 CECGMCDVCMNA
+560 CGMCDFCTNRNNETAADDKNAVREALIRKILDFLADGKRHQVYELMNL
-572 KNGRKSPGKAYA
+572 SDDTT
-584 KEILRALEGRELSIG
+584 ALADTITFMTHERMFGFKDG
-599 EIANIGDDRAKANM
+599 EVF
-613 LELRKLVES
+613 L
-622 GQVEEIAGREGF
+622 
-634 FRLCKK
+634 

>member
-1 MNSNHV
+1 MNDNHI
-7 LYTAILKKYWG
+7 LYTAVLKKYWG
-18 YDSFRPLQEEI
+18 YDSFRPLQEDI
-29 IDSVYQGKDTLA
+29 IDSVYRGKDTLA

-72 LMKDQVDNLKSKYV
+72 LMKDQVDNLRSKNV

-95 SNEQIKTELE
+95 SNEKIKTELE
-105 NCIYGDYK
+105 NCVFGDYK

-122 ETDLFLRCVRQ
+122 ETDLFIRCVRQ

-183 VDDIQLQLQ
+183 VDDIQLQLH
-192 FGAKNVLKK
+192 FSAKNVLKK

-222 FRILQNTS
+222 FRILNNTN

-321 GRDGKESFG
+321 GRDGKESFA

-342 KRHLTMSFPDE
+342 KRHLTMSFPE
-353 GFIKKVYSKICYQY
+353 EEYIKKVYSKICYQY
-367 EIAVGGGDGMSFQ
+367 EIGVGEGEGMSFQ
-380 FDVVDFCRRYKL
+380 FDILDFCRRYKL
-392 NIEMVESSLGILE
+392 SIEMVESSLEILK

-421 VMFLM
+421 LMFTM
-426 GREALYRDSFTD
+426 SRDELYRNSFTD
-438 RDDLQEVLVYLMRNF
+438 RDDLQEVLEYLMRNF
-453 TGIFTDYAYINEESI
+453 TGIFTNYAYINEESI
-468 ARSLYMSKKDLCG
+468 ARSLGMSKRDLCG
-481 KLIALSREGI
+481 KLIALSHEGVI
-491 ISYIPAGKLPII
+491 TYIPAGKLPII
-503 TFLLPREDEHR
+503 TFLALREDERR

-534 SMLEYATE
+534 SMIEYAAQ
-542 TDTCRSQ
+542 TDTCRSK
-549 WLLNFFGETDA
+549 WLLGFFGEADA
-560 CECGMCDVCMNA
+560 CDCGMCDVCMNA
-572 KNGRKSPGKAYA
+572 KNGASPSRKVLADA
-584 KEILRALEGRELSIG
+584 ILKALEAGELSINDIAQIG
-599 EIANIGDDRAKANM
+599 EEGAKANM
-613 LELRKLVES
+613 LELRRLVES
-622 GQVEEIAGREGF
+622 GKVVEIEGRDGF
-634 FRLCKK
+634 FKLAK